1 MAFIT
6 NQSSAK
12 GGAKLVDR
20 LRELIGHADRLDML
34 VGFFYFSGVKILA
47 EAFRDRPQLKLR
59 VLVGM
64 DAEFALGQLVEV
76 VQKGGPDSFEAIQ
89 DRFCESMKKVLGS
102 ETVDNEGFHER
113 VKIFIDLLET
123 KRLDIRKTRDPNH
136 AKLYIFSMDD
146 TQVGTKKYWITG
158 SSNFS
163 EPGLSTRDEL
173 NVQIGDF
180 GQEEAQKYFDD
191 LWERAV
197 PLTADDDARYR
208 LISILKECS
217 VAADITPYEAYFL
230 VLQNYLEHQR
240 TQLKEL
246 QIERMLKSAGFSKY
260 RYQVDAV
267 AQAMAR
273 LDAYKGVIIADV
285 VGLGKSIIGS
295 LIGSVRARRGLI
307 ICPPGL
313 MGERS
318 GDAGGWYEYI
328 QKFKLNDW
336 QVWSRGMLGDL
347 LEMLK
352 HDPDFD
358 MVIVDEAHNF
368 RTERTQD
375 YGALA
380 DICFGREVVLLTATP
395 FNNKPGD
402 LLALL
407 HLFSSGKQSPFVVG
421 GDLDGR
427 FRFFAQRHDSVI
439 RLKKAIARKDYSTI
453 LKQLKACG
461 IDPLSCNGGR
471 DLDKARQKVN
481 DASRKLTRQIRQ
493 IMEKIVIRRNRLDLT
508 SDPDYKGEITTLAK
522 VQDPREQFFEL
533 SPEQNEFY
541 DRIINEYFG
550 EGAKFKGAIYHPQAY
565 LKNKDGTDDA
575 QESLY
580 GMLLSRMVQRF
591 ESSFG
596 AFKMSVKGVRK
607 SLMQS
612 LAFVEKM
619 GAFLYS
625 RKAMDGILLI
635 SDYEDAVEAMLGAI
649 REQEDM
655 YERKGVKTKDAIYY
669 DVNDRSFDGKRF
681 VADIK
686 SDIALLD
693 AILDEIDSLKLD
705 TRDPKCGKLVHTMKD
720 VLDEC
725 HPDIPKEPN
734 APKRKI
740 LVFSTFK
747 DTIQH
752 IAKGVEKQFPGKV
765 LVVTGD
771 NFGKEMA
778 RTVKENFDAS
788 FETQADDYD
797 ILLTTDKLSEGFNL
811 NRAGLVV
818 NYDIPWNP
826 TRVIQRVGRIN
837 RIGKKVFDNLFI
849 FNFFPTVKGSSI
861 IQNREIAQAK
871 MFAIHQILGE
881 DAKIFS
887 VDEEPTPAGLYSKIV
902 SFGEDEAM
910 SFYTEAKLKYLKARA
925 FLERS
930 HPEVLERIAR
940 FPNNVKTAWE
950 GLPHATFM
958 FRRQGPGFFA
968 LAKWKDGGEIEELP
982 LEDAM
987 RYIACEWGTPR
998 VDFSPEFWRYPNAP
1012 SHTSHSSQM
1021 SPQSHCGIYS
1031 DLKNYR
1037 PKGLQLEHTTIGDAV
1052 FAIQTLQKY
1061 GPQMS
1066 SYLRKFAIDV
1076 ADDIQN
1082 YGTLPVYT
1090 VRRIARTGNIK
1101 SEVEA
1106 LQELEAVLEEIRS
1119 VRGNGYLQGVRER
1132 LNAESVIVTVE
1143 KR

>member
-6 NQSSAK
+6 NQGSAE
-12 GGAKLVDR
+12 GGAKLATR
-20 LRELIGHADRLDML
+20 LKELIGHADRLDML

-47 EAFRDRPQLKLR
+47 EAFRDRPQLTLR

-76 VQKGGPDSFEAIQ
+76 VQRGSSDSAEAIQ
-89 DRFCESMKKVLGS
+89 ERFCESMKKVLGS
-102 ETVDNEGFHER
+102 EAVDNEGFHER
-113 VKIFIDLLET
+113 VGIFIDLLES

-136 AKLYIFSMDD
+136 AKLYIFSMDE
-146 TQVGTKKYWITG
+146 TQVGTRKYWITG

-180 GQEEAQKYFDD
+180 GQEEAQQYFDD
-191 LWERAV
+191 LWEKAV
-197 PLTADDDARYR
+197 PLTADDESRQR
-208 LISILKECS
+208 LIDILRECS
-217 VAADITPYEAYFL
+217 VAADITPFEAYFL
-230 VLQNYLEHQR
+230 VLRNYLEHQR

-246 QIERMLKSAGFSKY
+246 QIERMLKNAGFAKY

-273 LDAYKGVIIADV
+273 LDAYNGVIIADV
-285 VGLGKSIIGS
+285 VGLGKSIIGG
-295 LIGSVRARRGLI
+295 LIGAVRARRGLV

-318 GDAGGWYEYI
+318 GEAGGWYEYI

-336 QVWSRGMLGDL
+336 QVWSRGKLGEVVEL
-347 LEMLK
+347 LK

-368 RTERTQD
+368 RNERTED
-375 YGALA
+375 YAALA

-395 FNNKPGD
+395 FNNRPSD

-407 HLFSSGKQSPFVVG
+407 HLFSLGKQSPFVVG
-421 GDLDGR
+421 GNLDER
-427 FRFFAQRHDSVI
+427 FRFFSQRHENIV
-439 RLKKAIARKDYSTI
+439 RLKKAIARKDYTG
-453 LKQLKACG
+453 LWKLLKACG
-461 IDPLSCNGGR
+461 IEPLSCNGGR
-471 DLDKARQKVN
+471 DLQKARQKAN
-481 DASRKLTRQIRQ
+481 EASRRLTRQIRQ
-493 IMEKIVIRRNRLDLT
+493 VMEKIVIRRNRLDLT
-508 SDPDYKGEITTLAK
+508 SDPDYRDEITTLAK
-522 VQDPREQFFEL
+522 VQDPKEQFFEL
-533 SPEQNEFY
+533 TPEQDRFY
-541 DRIINEYFG
+541 DRVIHEYFG
-550 EGAKFKGAIYHPQAY
+550 DGAMFKGAIYHPQAY
-565 LKNKDGTDDA
+565 LKNKDGTDEA

-596 AFKMSVKGVRK
+596 AFKMSVRGVKR
-607 SLMQS
+607 SLELS
-612 LAFVEKM
+612 LAFVKIM
-619 GAFLYS
+619 GTFLYS
-625 RKAMDGILLI
+625 RKAMDRILDVE
-635 SDYEDAVEAMLGAI
+635 DYDTAVEAMLAAI
-649 REQEDM
+649 REQEEM
-655 YERKGVKTKDAIYY
+655 YERRGVKTKDAIYY
-669 DVNDRSFDGKRF
+669 DVNDRDFDGKRF
-681 VADIK
+681 VADIQ

-693 AILDEIDSLKLD
+693 GILAEIDTLKLD
-705 TRDPKCGKLVHTMKD
+705 TRDPKCATLVRVLKD
-720 VLDEC
+720 VLADV
-725 HPDIPKEPN
+725 HPDIPEEAD
-734 APKRKI
+734 APKRKV

-747 DTIQH
+747 DTVLH
-752 IAKGVEKQFPGKV
+752 IAKGVEKAFPSKV
-765 LVVTGD
+765 LVVSGD

-778 RTVKENFDAS
+778 RTVKANFDAS
-788 FETQADDYD
+788 FETQKDDYD

-837 RIGKKVFDNLFI
+837 RIGKKVFDNLYI
-849 FNFFPTVKGSSI
+849 FNFFPTVKGATI

-887 VDEEPTPAGLYSKIV
+887 VEEEPTPAGLYSKVV

-910 SFYTEAKLKYLKARA
+910 SFYTDAKMKYLKAKA
-925 FLERS
+925 FLERN
-930 HPEVLERIAR
+930 HPEVLERISR

-950 GLPHATFM
+950 GAPHATFM

-968 LAKWKDGGEIEELP
+968 LAKWNDGGDIEELP
-982 LEDAM
+982 LEDAVLQ
-987 RYIACEWGTPR
+987 IACEWGTPR
-998 VDFSPEFWRYPNAP
+998 VEFSPEFWRDP
-1012 SHTSHSSQM
+1012 
-1021 SPQSHCGIYS
+1021 GVYS
-1031 DLKNYR
+1031 ALKEYK
-1037 PKGLQLEHTTIGDAV
+1037 PTGLLLGRSTIGDAV
-1052 FAIQTLQKY
+1052 LAIQTLNKY
-1061 GPQMS
+1061 KPQMS
-1066 SYLRKFAIDV
+1066 GHLRKFAMDV

-1090 VRRIARTGNIK
+1090 IRRIARAGNIK
-1101 SEVEA
+1101 AED
-1106 LQELEAVLEEIRS
+1106 EAVLELAAVLEDVRS
-1119 VRGNGYLQGVRER
+1119 LRGNGYLQGVRER
-1132 LNAESVIVTVE
+1132 LSAESVIVTVE

>member
-6 NQSSAK
+6 NQR
-12 GGAKLVDR
+12 GEGEGKLATR
-20 LRELIGHADRLDML
+20 LRELIGHADQLDML

-64 DAEFALGQLVEV
+64 EAELVLGQLVEV
-76 VQKGGPDSFEAIQ
+76 AQKGGPDSADAIRE
-89 DRFCESMKKVLGS
+89 RFCESMKKVLGS
-102 ETVDNEGFHER
+102 ERVDNEGFHER
-113 VKIFIDLLET
+113 LGIFIDLLES

-136 AKLYIFSMDD
+136 AKLYIFGMDD

-197 PLTADDDARYR
+197 PLTADDGARQK
-208 LISILKECS
+208 LVKILKECS
-217 VAADITPYEAYFL
+217 VAADITPFEAYYL

-246 QIERMLKSAGFSKY
+246 QIERLLKGAGFAKY

-285 VGLGKSIIGS
+285 VGLGKSIVGS
-295 LIGSVRARRGLI
+295 LIGAVRARRGLV

-318 GDAGGWYEYI
+318 GDAGGWHEYL

-336 QVWSRGMLGDL
+336 QVWSRGKLDEI

-368 RTERTQD
+368 RNERTED

-395 FNNKPGD
+395 FNNRPGD

-407 HLFSSGKQSPFVVG
+407 HLFSPGKQSPFVVG
-421 GDLDGR
+421 GDLDER
-427 FRFFAQRHDSVI
+427 FRFFSQRHESIVK
-439 RLKKAIARKDYSTI
+439 LKKAIAKKDFWTI
-453 LKQLKACG
+453 ARLLKACG
-461 IDPLSCNGGR
+461 IEPLSCGGGS
-471 DLDKARQKVN
+471 DLDKVRKKVN
-481 DASRKLTRQIRQ
+481 EVSRKLTRQIRQ
-493 IMEKIVIRRNRLDLT
+493 VMEKIVIRRNRLDLT
-508 SDPDYKGEITTLAK
+508 SDPDYKDEITTLAT
-522 VQDPREQFFEL
+522 VQDPKEQFFAL
-533 SPEQNEFY
+533 SREQDGFY
-541 DRIINEYFG
+541 DRVIHEYFG
-550 EGAKFKGAIYHPQAY
+550 EGARFKGAIYHPQAY
-565 LKNKDGTDDA
+565 LKSKDGTDEA
-575 QESLY
+575 QENLY
-580 GMLLSRMVQRF
+580 GMLLGRMVQRF

-596 AFKMSVKGVRK
+596 AFKMSVKGVKR
-607 SLMQS
+607 SLELS
-612 LAFVEKM
+612 LRFVERM
-619 GAFLYS
+619 GTFLYS
-625 RKAMDGILLI
+625 RKAMDRILDI
-635 SDYEDAVEAMLGAI
+635 GDYDDAVEAMLGAI
-649 REQEDM
+649 REQEEM
-655 YERKGVKTKDAIYY
+655 YERKGVKTKDAIHY
-669 DVNDRSFDGKRF
+669 DVNDRDFDGKRF

-693 AILDEIDSLKLD
+693 KILAEIEELELD
-705 TRDPKCGKLVHTMKD
+705 TRDPKCEKLAKVLKD

-725 HPDIPKEPN
+725 HSDIPTEPD
-734 APKRKI
+734 APKRKV
-740 LVFSTFK
+740 LVFSTFR
-747 DTIQH
+747 DTVLH
-752 IAKGVEKQFPGKV
+752 VAKGLEKAFPGKV

-778 RTVKENFDAS
+778 WTVKENFDAS

-837 RIGKKVFDNLFI
+837 RIGKKVFDNLYI
-849 FNFFPTVKGSSI
+849 FNFFPTVKGASI

-887 VDEEPTPAGLYSKIV
+887 VEEEPTPAGLYSKVV

-910 SFYTEAKLKYLKARA
+910 SFYTDAKLKYLKAKA
-925 FLERS
+925 FLERT
-930 HPEVLERIAR
+930 HPGVLERIGR

-950 GLPHATFM
+950 GSPHATFM

-968 LAKWKDGGEIEELP
+968 LVKWKDGGEVEELP
-982 LEDAM
+982 LEDA
-987 RYIACEWGTPR
+987 ILQIVCKWGTPR
-998 VDFSPEFWRYPNAP
+998 VEFSPEFWRYPKVQP
-1012 SHTSHSSQM
+1012 STVPLSPASTSH
-1021 SPQSHCGIYS
+1021 PGIYS
-1031 DLKNYR
+1031 ELKGYR
-1037 PKGLQLEHTTIGDAV
+1037 PKGLLLGRATIGDSV
-1052 FAIQTLQKY
+1052 LAIQTLNRYK
-1061 GPQMS
+1061 GLMS
-1066 SYLRKFAIDV
+1066 NRLRKFAMDV

-1090 VRRIARTGNIK
+1090 VRKIARAGNIQDK
-1101 SEVEA
+1101 TEA
-1106 LQELEAVLEEIRS
+1106 VQELETVLEEIRAL
-1119 VRGNGYLQGVRER
+1119 RGTGYLQGVRER
-1132 LNAESVIVTVE
+1132 LSAESVIVTVE